1 MTSAEEPSAWSH
13 PGDVEV
19 LLPHGDVTE
28 GVVRVGSTVRRPAQL
43 QSAAVA
49 DYLRHL
55 SSVGFRGAPRHLG
68 RDAQGRDVLD
78 HLDGDVP
85 GDPPEPWAADDGLL
99 ASVGVL
105 LRDLHAASAGYA
117 ADRAFAAPPGTS
129 WFAWPPLAGS
139 LSADLPQESAPEL
152 VSHNDVTP
160 QNVVVREGRAVALID
175 FDLAGPTTRLVD
187 FLNTAT
193 HWVPLRDPAD
203 GWPGWPQG
211 RQPRRLRL
219 LADAYGL
226 TPDDRASLVDLGIRR
241 ADRVRLRMQAAAE
254 HLGGGWARMWEQGV
268 GDLIS
273 RRRAWL
279 VDAREDL
286 EAGLR

>member
-1 MTSAEEPSAWSH
+1 VTTADAWADPAE
-13 PGDVEV
+13 VEV
-19 LLPHGDVTE
+19 PLPHGDVTE
-28 GVVRVGSTVRRPAQL
+28 GVVRVGSTVRRPAQP

-68 RDAQGRDVLD
+68 RDPQGRDVLD

-105 LRDLHAASAGYA
+105 LRDLHTASAGYA
-117 ADRAFAAPPGTS
+117 VDRAFAAPPGTS
-129 WFAWPPLAGS
+129 WFVWPPLAAS
-139 LSADLPQESAPEL
+139 SSAELPPEPTPEL
-152 VSHNDVTP
+152 VSHLDVTP

-175 FDLAGPTTRLVD
+175 FDMAGPTTRLADLV
-187 FLNTAT
+187 TAAT

-203 GWPGWPQG
+203 VWPGWPAG
-211 RQPRRLRL
+211 RQPARLRL

-226 TPDDRASLVDLGIRR
+226 SAAERATLVDLSLRR
-241 ADRVRLRMQAAAE
+241 ARWAELAMQAAAE
-254 HLGGGWARMWEQGV
+254 HLGGGWARMWDQGV
-268 GDLIS
+268 GELI
-273 RRRAWL
+273 RRRQAWL
-279 VDAREDL
+279 VAAREDL
-286 EAGLR
+286 EAALR